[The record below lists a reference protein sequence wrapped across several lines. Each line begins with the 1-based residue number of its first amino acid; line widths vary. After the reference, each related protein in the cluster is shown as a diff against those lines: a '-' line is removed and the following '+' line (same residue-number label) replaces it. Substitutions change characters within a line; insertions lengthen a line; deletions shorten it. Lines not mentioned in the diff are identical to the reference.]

1 MTATTTELLAM
12 HDLHVAY
19 RTAEGPLPAVRGVDL
34 VVREGEVV
42 GVAGES
48 GCGKSTLV
56 STVLRLQPKDAVVEG
71 DVVVLGHD
79 VLTMQWG
86 DLRALRWAGASII
99 FQGALHSLN
108 PVHRVGRQIAEP
120 IEVHEP
126 NLSKQQVER
135 RVAELLDQVGLSA
148 ARARSYPHQLS
159 GGQKQRVMIAMALA
173 CRPRLI
179 VADEPTT
186 ALDVMVQAQVLNVL
200 QGLVSDLDVGL
211 LMISHDLSML
221 ADLCDRIAVMY
232 AGRVVEHG
240 PADKVFTDPLHPYA
254 DALSASFPRI
264 GDLAAR
270 YAPAGLPGD
279 PPDPAELPPGCV
291 FHPRCPKRFDD
302 CDTVVPEL
310 RAHGPDGTGRAAAC
324 LLVEPR

>member
-1 MTATTTELLAM
+1 VTHLLEFDDVSVTYETAGGE
-12 HDLHVAY
+12 V
-19 RTAEGPLPAVRGVDL
+19 PAVRGVSL
-34 VVREGEVV
+34 SVAAGEVV

-48 GCGKSTLV
+48 GCGKSTLAA
-56 STVLRLQPKDAVVEG
+56 TILRLQPSSARVTGRILFEG
-71 DVVVLGHD
+71 EDVQ
-79 VLTMQWG
+79 TMKWG
-86 DLRALRWAGASII
+86 SLRALRWAGASMV

-108 PVHRVGRQIAEP
+108 PVQRVGAQISEP
-120 IEVHEP
+120 IALHEP
-126 NLSKQQVER
+126 DLSPKVVET
-135 RVAELLDQVGLSA
+135 RVGELLEQVGLPRQR
-148 ARARSYPHQLS
+148 ARAYPHQLS
-159 GGQKQRVMIAMALA
+159 GGQRQRVMIAMALA

-186 ALDVMVQAQVLNVL
+186 ALDVMVQAQVLSVL

-211 LMISHDLSML
+211 LMISHDLSVL

-240 PADKVFTDPLHPYA
+240 PADKVFADPLHPYA

-264 GDLAAR
+264 GDLASR

-310 RAHGPDGTGRAAAC
+310 RSDSTGRAAAC

>member
-1 MTATTTELLAM
+1 MR
-12 HDLHVAY
+12 DVRVAY
-19 RTAEGPLPAVRGVDL
+19 RTSEGPLPAVRGVDL

-56 STVLRLQPKDAVVEG
+56 STVLRLQPKDALVEG
-71 DVVVLGHD
+71 DVLVLDQD
-79 VLTMQWG
+79 VQRMTWG
-86 DLRALRWAGASII
+86 DLRALRWAGASIV

-126 NLSKQQVER
+126 NLPKER
-135 RVAELLDQVGLSA
+135 VQARVAELLDQVGLTP

-186 ALDVMVQAQVLNVL
+186 ALDVMVQAQILTL
-200 QGLVSDLDVGL
+200 LGDLVRDLGVGL
-211 LMISHDLSML
+211 LIISHDLSVL
-221 ADLCDRIAVMY
+221 ADVCDRVLVMY
-232 AGRVVEHG
+232 AGRVVESG
-240 PADKVFTDPLHPYA
+240 TAKQVFTDPLHPYTA
-254 DALSASFPRI
+254 ALSSAFPRV
-264 GDLAAR
+264 GDPRAR
-270 YAPAGLPGD
+270 YAPAGLAGD
-279 PPDPAELPPGCV
+279 PPDPRSLPGGCS
-291 FHPRCPKRFDD
+291 FAPRCP
-302 CDTVVPEL
+302 
-310 RAHGPDGTGRAAAC
+310 RAVERCTHAEPPPVEVAPGRPVAC
-324 LLVEPR
+324 IRVGEP